1 MTITFLTPFDL
12 TGSKNIGKAYNEA
25 IEAAPDEYICL
36 RDGDTIFMIPDWG
49 IQIKEIIETNP
60 DYDIIGCM
68 TNRLAIPQQLVPG
81 MFDEP
86 DIGKHLETAE
96 NLQQFRTEVFKSNMA
111 AGLCLIFHK
120 SVWQK
125 CKFKENTVIFD
136 RIFCIDAK
144 LKGFNIGIAK
154 GLYLLHLYR
163 YGKENPQHYKDHL
176 NPHING
182 ISGKNS

>member
-1 MTITFLTPFDL
+1 MTIHFITPYDL
-12 TGSKNIGKAYNEA
+12 SGSKNIGKSYNEA
-25 IEAAPDEYICL
+25 ISDLPDDCYICL
-36 RDGDTIFMIPDWG
+36 RDGDTIFLTPDWG
-49 IQIKEIIETNP
+49 TQIKSLIEANP
-60 DYDIIGCM
+60 DYHIIGCM

-81 MFDEP
+81 MFDEA
-86 DIGKHLETAE
+86 DISKHIEKAYE
-96 NLQQFRTEVFKSNMA
+96 LQKNGTEILKSNMA

-136 RIFCIDAK
+136 RIFCIDAA

-163 YGKENPQHYKDHL
+163 WGQVNPERYKSHL
-176 NPHING
+176 NPFING
-182 ISGKNS
+182 VSG

>member
-1 MTITFLTPFDL
+1 MKIRYITPF
-12 TGSKNIGKAYNEA
+12 SFEKNIGKALNES
-25 IEAAPDEYICL
+25 IEELPDDCFVVC
-36 RDGDTIFMIPDWG
+36 RDGDTLFLTPDWG
-49 IQIKEIIETNP
+49 TQIRDIIEANP
-60 DYDIIGCM
+60 EYHIIGCM

-81 MFDEP
+81 MFDEA
-86 DIGKHLETAE
+86 DIGKHIETAIR
-96 NLQQFRTEVFKSNMA
+96 LQEHGTEILESNMA

-154 GLYLLHLYR
+154 GLYIFHIYR
-163 YGKENPQHYKDHL
+163 WNKPNPQHYKDHL

>member
-1 MTITFLTPFDL
+1 MKIQYITPFATDL
-12 TGSKNIGKAYNEA
+12 NIGREYNERIA
-25 IEAAPDEYICL
+25 ELPDHCYIVL
-36 RDGDTIFMIPDWG
+36 RDGDTMFLTSDWG
-49 IQIKEIIETNP
+49 KQIQEIITKNSH
-60 DYDIIGCM
+60 YDIIGCM

-154 GLYLLHLYR
+154 GLYLFHLYR
-163 YGKENPQHYKDHL
+163 WNKPNPQHYKDHL